1 MENSSSQLKTDFDK
15 LPESSIEEKIKK
27 FKRCLEKKSIKLKI
41 SNEKMKHLYTFL
53 SRTIQNFLTKDM
65 EKILEYAKKW
75 LEIAKKDKEA
85 SIVLYKNGYYPQ
97 SVFFLQQTVEK
108 RTKGFL
114 ILFLSLFSS
123 ENIKDLGKEIGHAP
137 HRFLTEKMKEEPI
150 KSIIETFYEIDMI
163 DFIKEFKNL
172 ETKKEIENEKN
183 LEIEKEI
190 AKLDAKNIEKILD
203 IIKSL
208 RNKPMLEKT
217 HIEKIAECAIKVF
230 KEIFE
235 KIGKEKLENLKKVIT
250 KYLPDLVYI
259 GILYFTLSSLVCVHE
274 VSTRYPDTDIDL
286 EPSKYTED
294 LGIVKAINKIYNEI
308 LEKDNDIKILEEFIR
323 ETESL

>member
-27 FKRCLEKKSIKLKI
+27 LKRCLEKKSIKLKI

-53 SRTIQNFLTKDM
+53 SRTIQNLLTKDM
-65 EKILEYAKKW
+65 EKIPEYAKKW

-85 SIVLYKNGYYPQ
+85 SIVLYKNECYPQ

-123 ENIKDLGKEIGHAP
+123 ENIKDLGKEIGHTP
-137 HRFLTEKMKEEPI
+137 HRFLIEKMKEEPI
-150 KSIIETFYEIDMI
+150 KSIIEAFYEIDRI
-163 DFIKEFKNL
+163 NFIKKF
-172 ETKKEIENEKN
+172 KN

-208 RNKPMLEKT
+208 RNKSMLEKN
-217 HIEKIAECAIKVF
+217 HIEKIAECTIKIF
-230 KEIFE
+230 KEISE

-274 VSTRYPDTDIDL
+274 VPTRYPDTDIDL

-323 ETESL
+323 EVESL